1 MKKTTIDT
9 GRRRLFARFG
19 LGALSAGLLSVIPFR
34 STAAKAKRTGS
45 TTTTV
50 SITIDPMAVKR
61 TNKG

>member
-19 LGALSAGLLSVIPFR
+19 LGALSAGILSALPFR
-34 STAAKAKRTGS
+34 STAAKAKRTGD
-45 TTTTV
+45 TTISV
-50 SITIDPMAVKR
+50 TIDPMAVKR